1 MQKHLLNQAHIQESI
16 VGEEDP
22 GAAME
27 VMRALLNQ
35 RSDSGQDEGED
46 AKINMRCS
54 DGNESITV
62 DVVWPH
68 HYSRDVAQL
77 LGIVMAN
84 HGAIA
89 DKAWS
94 LFDATGRNA
103 LELEVDEG
111 LDGIFYINCRD
122 D

>member
-1 MQKHLLNQAHIQESI
+1 MQKHLLDQAHIQESI
-16 VGEEDP
+16 AGEEDP

-35 RSDSGQDEGED
+35 RPEDSGQQEG
-46 AKINMRCS
+46 AKINMSCS
-54 DGNESITV
+54 EGNERITV

-68 HYSRDVAQL
+68 HYSKDVAQL
-77 LGIVMAN
+77 LGMVMAN

-94 LFDATGRNA
+94 LFDATGRSS

-111 LDGIFYINCRD
+111 ADGVFYVNCRD